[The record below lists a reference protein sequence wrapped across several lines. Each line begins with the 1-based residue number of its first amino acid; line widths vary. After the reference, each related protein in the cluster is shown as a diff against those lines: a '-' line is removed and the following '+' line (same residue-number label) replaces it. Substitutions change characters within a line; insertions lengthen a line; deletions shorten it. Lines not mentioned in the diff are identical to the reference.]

1 MGAEIQ
7 NNSLFF
13 NPKPNDRLDGLSLHM
28 RFRKVPV
35 EITLKEDS
43 LAVATRTDV
52 LDRSIKVSVGNESR
66 EIKDGERHAFTL

>member
-1 MGAEIQ
+1 
-7 NNSLFF
+7 
-13 NPKPNDRLDGLSLHM
+13 M